1 MYKIIKIEDEIIY
14 VGKGIDGK
22 FTVIPR
28 TSFGFEPQLGDYVEF
43 YKNGSE
49 YIVSKVDNVANFI
62 SNQSIIGQSDKSKIA
77 AGLLALFLGAF
88 GVYDFYIGDSKQ
100 GIKRIIITLLA
111 FIPFLLPFIA
121 LVNIIW
127 NIVIGIQVLTSRTG
141 SKWHKDAQGL
151 ELRD

>member
-22 FTVIPR
+22 FTDIPR

-62 SNQSIIGQSDKSKIA
+62 SNQSIIGQSDRSKIA
-77 AGLLALFLGAF
+77 AGLLALVLGAF

>member
-1 MYKIIKIEDEIIY
+1 MYKIIKIENEIIY
-14 VGKGIDGK
+14 VGKGTDGK
-22 FTVIPR
+22 FTDIPR

>member
-22 FTVIPR
+22 FTDIPR

-62 SNQSIIGQSDKSKIA
+62 SNQSIIGQSDRSKIA

>member
-22 FTVIPR
+22 FTDIPR

-111 FIPFLLPFIA
+111 FIPFYYRL
-121 LVNIIW
+121 
-127 NIVIGIQVLTSRTG
+127 
-141 SKWHKDAQGL
+141 
-151 ELRD
+151 

>member
-22 FTVIPR
+22 FTDIPR